1 MAAEIV
7 HDDDIAGSKRGDQ
20 DLFDI
25 GSEGLA
31 IDWGAEKPRR
41 LDPAVAH
48 CPQERSSLPGTMRA
62 LADQTL
68 AARPPASQR
77 GHVGL
82 GPGFVDEDQTL
93 RFDAILILSPLR
105 PPPCDVR
112 TVALASHYG
121 FFKAQLLGVD
131 ELPTRRV

>member
-7 HDDDIAGSKRGDQ
+7 HDDDIAGSKRGNQ

-31 IDWGAEKPRR
+31 IDGGVEKPRR
-41 LDPAVAH
+41 LDPIVTQ
-48 CPQERSSLPGTMRA
+48 CGQERSSLPVTMRD

-68 AARPPASQR
+68 AERRPTPQR

-82 GPGFVDEDQTL
+82 GPGFVDEDQTF
-93 RFDAILILSPLR
+93 RFDAILILCPLR
-105 PPPCDVR
+105 PPPRDVR

-121 FFKAQLLGVD
+121 FF
-131 ELPTRRV
+131 

>member
-31 IDWGAEKPRR
+31 IDWGVEKPRR
-41 LDPAVAH
+41 LDPVVAQ
-48 CPQERSSLPGTMRA
+48 CRQERSSLPVTMRD

-68 AARPPASQR
+68 AARRPARNGAMLVLVQGS
-77 GHVGL
+77 
-82 GPGFVDEDQTL
+82 
-93 RFDAILILSPLR
+93 SM
-105 PPPCDVR
+105 
-112 TVALASHYG
+112 
-121 FFKAQLLGVD
+121 K
-131 ELPTRRV
+131 TRRSGSMRS